1 VIRLEKSG
9 GCVDRDETYMKAFRQ
24 AQIRAYFF
32 GHAGSGH
39 DALGPNTQTVDIDD
53 LTIYKI
59 VDGKFLR
66 CEMRQGSCTDD

>member
-1 VIRLEKSG
+1 
-9 GCVDRDETYMKAFRQ
+9 MKALRQ

-53 LTIYKI
+53 LSVFKI
-59 VDGKFLR
+59 VDGKLL
-66 CEMRQGSCTDD
+66 